1 MEKLRIA
8 TLGISWG
15 IAHEAVSR
23 RPPISLC
30 RMVARTHM
38 YTYDAKVWDCPSFKD
53 ILCSPVPTPVPT
65 PPLRFAFF
73 SSLYAPCFLSL
84 LPAPCP
90 LPTCLLGGHHLN
102 VDSG

>member
-38 YTYDAKVWDCPSFKD
+38 YTYAPKCWDLSSFKAARRQT
-53 ILCSPVPTPVPT
+53 LM
-65 PPLRFAFF
+65 
-73 SSLYAPCFLSL
+73 
-84 LPAPCP
+84 
-90 LPTCLLGGHHLN
+90 
-102 VDSG
+102 

>member
-1 MEKLRIA
+1 VSQRALQPHHLRLRPADRSAMEKLRIA

-38 YTYDAKVWDCPSFKD
+38 YTYAPKCWDLSSFKAARRQT
-53 ILCSPVPTPVPT
+53 LM
-65 PPLRFAFF
+65 
-73 SSLYAPCFLSL
+73 
-84 LPAPCP
+84 
-90 LPTCLLGGHHLN
+90 
-102 VDSG
+102 